1 MVINV
6 TKRRFFSV
14 KLLVLFPFL
23 DAHYRALEG
32 KAIAISMDSY
42 FSLLMHDALLLHYLS
57 NALTVTNGNLA
68 WVRTKKYPRQKY
80 YVGWGQARY
89 IAEVCLLFLCLVY
102 NTLTVLLFEDCV
114 SGSVRIWSC
123 SYS

>member
-42 FSLLMHDALLLHYLS
+42 FSLQMHDVLLLHYLS

-68 WVRTKKYPRQKY
+68 WVRTKKYPRQRY
-80 YVGWGQARY
+80 DVGWGQARY
-89 IAEVCLLFLCLVY
+89 IAEVCLLFLCLNY

-114 SGSVRIWSC
+114 L
-123 SYS
+123 